1 MESCLAAIRT
11 ATNNDDIVKIIYN
24 AVESPD
30 LYTFSEILAENAVKG
45 LLNHP
50 ELARFYHLL
59 QLFAYGNFLDDSL
72 SKLSVC
78 HLWLEAFVLLGL
90 INTGTYEQY
99 LLEKEELPE
108 LTHAMILKLRQLTL
122 VSMCVQH
129 KQIPVKEAMNLLRL
143 DSVLELQAIFIGA
156 VYAGILQVNCAN
168 FVAWRA
174 YTHLI
179 FYFYSY
185 MFFGVCSGDCVT
197 VLCSG
202 HVF

>member
-50 ELARFYHLL
+50 EFARFYHLL

-78 HLWLEAFVLLGL
+78 HL
-90 INTGTYEQY
+90 
-99 LLEKEELPE
+99 
-108 LTHAMILKLRQLTL
+108 
-122 VSMCVQH
+122 
-129 KQIPVKEAMNLLRL
+129 
-143 DSVLELQAIFIGA
+143 
-156 VYAGILQVNCAN
+156 
-168 FVAWRA
+168 
-174 YTHLI
+174 
-179 FYFYSY
+179 
-185 MFFGVCSGDCVT
+185 
-197 VLCSG
+197 
-202 HVF
+202 